1 MSDPRWWM
9 VPVPPSTIIGRHH
22 DITAIIKDYQCVQ
35 LANLLILSQT
45 SLSENFSLSSRFFER
60 NFLSAPSPV
69 ARVWRSTPASRLTS
83 LAWKM
88 RGTGGGGGGGL
99 GSPRGHGKPQRRRP
113 ILNNHLFLYTA
124 TNIRHYPKISK
135 YFHQCNIRKKIKR
148 IIADYVLKDS
158 ASIIKTCN

>member
-35 LANLLILSQT
+35 LANHLILSQT

-69 ARVWRSTPASRLTS
+69 ARVWRFALDFPCL
-83 LAWKM
+83 KNE
-88 RGTGGGGGGGL
+88 GDGGRRGGGL
-99 GSPRGHGKPQRRRP
+99 GSPLWSQEATKKAAHSESSSSS
-113 ILNNHLFLYTA
+113 LFIQV

-135 YFHQCNIRKKIKR
+135 YFRQCNIRKKN
-148 IIADYVLKDS
+148 
-158 ASIIKTCN
+158 CNVSVQNMY

>member
-69 ARVWRSTPASRLTS
+69 ARVWRFALDFTCLKNEGDGGR
-83 LAWKM
+83 
-88 RGTGGGGGGGL
+88 RGGGGARKPPVVTGSHKEGG
-99 GSPRGHGKPQRRRP
+99 P
-113 ILNNHLFLYTA
+113 F
-124 TNIRHYPKISK
+124 
-135 YFHQCNIRKKIKR
+135 
-148 IIADYVLKDS
+148 
-158 ASIIKTCN
+158 